1 MAGICSTINTFIIWN
16 ICHFSVQCD
25 IIGEIIN
32 GNVTYSTNGTI
43 TSAQFV
49 CDIGGS
55 MVGSAQLT
63 CLTNGHWDESPPT
76 CGMSKHFINKDRKL

>member
-1 MAGICSTINTFIIWN
+1 MACIYNRNNTFIIWH

-43 TSAQFV
+43 TSAQFA
-49 CDIGGS
+49 CDTGGS

-63 CLTNGHWDESPPT
+63 CLTNGQWDKSPPA
-76 CGMSKHFINKDRKL
+76 CGMPKHFISKDMKL

>member
-1 MAGICSTINTFIIWN
+1 MAGICNTNKTLKILH

-25 IIGEIIN
+25 NIGEIIN

-49 CDIGGS
+49 CDTGGS
-55 MVGSAQLT
+55 IVGSAQLM
-63 CLTNGHWDESPPT
+63 CLTNGHWDKSPPT
-76 CGMSKHFINKDRKL
+76 CGMSTQFINKDGKL